1 MLGLQPAACGL
12 RPATCDLRRESP
24 AEPRPEHRPTGRCV
38 GRRFW
43 ATALGV
49 ACCKEKAPGPRHDA
63 GHTPASQAT
72 LHKGTRVLWPPAP
85 PTWAPLTAGLCVP
98 RAGAWTESGEPRSML
113 SAPWPR
119 SRAGSGQAPRG
130 ERSTKPRAGRWPGGL
145 LSHRGARRLPRSP
158 VSCLPARVTLAVPWV
173 RGPANRRGAFRVRE
187 HSRRGPPRWP
197 LHFSVNRKPAAHRQ
211 RVLREPE
218 GWRVDRRPADDS
230 GGTEKAPSLANVS
243 LNSTAHASKHVVL
256 R

>member
-1 MLGLQPAACGL
+1 M
-12 RPATCDLRRESP
+12 
-24 AEPRPEHRPTGRCV
+24 GRM
-38 GRRFW
+38 FW

-72 LHKGTRVLWPPAP
+72 LHKGTRALWPPAP
-85 PTWAPLTAGLCVP
+85 PTWAPPTAGLCVP
-98 RAGAWTESGEPRSML
+98 SAGAWTESGEPRSML

-130 ERSTKPRAGRWPGGL
+130 ERSTKPRAGRRPGGL
-145 LSHRGARRLPRSP
+145 LSHGGARRLPRSP

-218 GWRVDRRPADDS
+218 GWRVDRVT
-230 GGTEKAPSLANVS
+230 GG
-243 LNSTAHASKHVVL
+243 
-256 R
+256 